1 MQININIQIYTI
13 QNLTN
18 VYTKSKNNHANI
30 DKHSNIYNTKSYK
43 YVYTTWD
50 TTFKY
55 IQYKIL
61 QIYTIIQLFNYRQSQ

>member
-30 DKHSNIYNTKSYK
+30 DKHLNIYNTKSL
-43 YVYTTWD
+43 
-50 TTFKY
+50 
-55 IQYKIL
+55 KIC
-61 QIYTIIQLFNYRQSQ
+61 IYNMRYNIQL